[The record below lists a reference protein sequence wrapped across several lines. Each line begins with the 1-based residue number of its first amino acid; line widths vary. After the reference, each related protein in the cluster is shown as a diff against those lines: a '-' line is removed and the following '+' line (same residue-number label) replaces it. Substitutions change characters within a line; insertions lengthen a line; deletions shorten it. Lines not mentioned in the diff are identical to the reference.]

1 MLTPSTFA
9 LRRTALAPVLH
20 QITALAALLHDL
32 GKLSILFQYKMRGTS
47 GSSYEPLRHEVL
59 SFLMVWDA
67 LDLDQASALYNCD
80 ADWLRVLAT
89 SPKVFGQYV
98 TDDALLSGQGTAWV
112 HKILAGSSA
121 SGSVQF
127 KGDCGKSVL
136 ARLNVLRQK
145 LPLLASVL
153 WLVLTHHGLPGTEEE
168 NNLERHIHKDRAQQ
182 PGVLEQN
189 LRPAPG
195 ERPWERA
202 AWQDACKEDAQALL
216 DLLCALPSEAHHYF
230 KGTAWPLAVAH
241 VARPALVLADYKAA
255 ILKTETHDL
264 CAGPVVLANTREAV
278 PGGPG
283 LRGGDSL
290 ATHLLATRR
299 YASLLFEL
307 KDSADKSFC
316 TTSVPADLTSGIRQ
330 QDLPEN
336 FLWQKTA
343 ADQISQALKE
353 RPDAGFFG
361 VVVSS
366 TGAGKTQG
374 GLRIMD
380 AMCSGNLRYT
390 LPLSRKSLTLQAGR
404 DYRAGTGLDPSS
416 VAVVIGS
423 RTTQVLG
430 ELASKG
436 ADCLLRD
443 PLSPDSDD
451 LALSQEETLAVQ
463 YEPTAAAVEEAAR
476 REQWRQ
482 DFEGADNSL
491 FKTQKLLDIISAP
504 VLVTTAD
511 HLTGAV
517 ELLRGKSCLLT
528 LRLLSAELALDEIDN
543 FSARDLVSLGK
554 LVFMSGLFGRKVLL
568 MSATMSE
575 SIVQGFY
582 EAYCKGLS
590 IAGALRGEPYEH
602 LTAVVSNLAKPDVS
616 VGTTYEDF
624 QRRYR
629 ANVQAFL
636 KETEAQA
643 PRRRVAGL
651 PLPVGTKEHE
661 CFDLIQGECERLHN
675 LNALQDPLTGVR
687 YSVGFVRFNRA
698 STCYRAARHLAAQ
711 AAKQGLLVK
720 YVTYH
725 ARQTVLGL
733 NAIDTALGRI
743 LKRKPSGDL
752 TEHLEVAAVLQE
764 AQAAGRTDVVL
775 IVLTT
780 TLLETGRDQDYDWA
794 VLEPRSNRGEH
805 QAKGRVR
812 RHRPQSW
819 EVQNITI
826 LSHPLQTVVHGAG
839 GWRMPGVER
848 PGSPYLVR
856 SLIPGALRPLA
867 RALGMRFCV
876 DGPST
881 ALLSAWD
888 ALPVREWQTR
898 VSARQCLEIPASYEE
913 NPIGALEQLEVHAH
927 LVFNAGLSKANPLLG
942 ARKLEPRPL
951 LDYLGGNEQ
960 ELPLCWTAMHAK
972 STLFR
977 SSEDARLEYQLFLN
991 PARPAPFVS
1000 IACTTGSVSQDVSL
1014 YDIPVECE
1022 HASAFWFDMPA
1033 LIERDWAD
1041 LQQMMPD
1048 AGAHL
1053 YREAHGCLIASKQ
1066 PSYLGLRG
1074 SYSPYV
1080 GFSPM

>member
-1 MLTPSTFA
+1 ML
-9 LRRTALAPVLH
+9 RQV
-20 QITALAALLHDL
+20 TALAALLHDL

-67 LDLDQASALYNCD
+67 LDLDQASALYTCD
-80 ADWLRVLAT
+80 ADWLQVLAT
-89 SPKVFGQYV
+89 SPEIFGQYV
-98 TDDALLSGQGTAWV
+98 TEDALLSRTTTAWV

-136 ARLNVLRQK
+136 QRLNVLRQK

-202 AWQDACKEDAQALL
+202 AWQDACKEDARALL
-216 DLLCALPSEAHHYF
+216 GLLLALPSDAHPYF

-264 CAGPVVLANTREAV
+264 SALPVVLANTREAV

-290 ATHLLATRR
+290 ATHLLATRQ
-299 YASLLFEL
+299 YVPMLFEL
-307 KDSADKSFC
+307 QDSVGTSFC
-316 TTSVPADLTSGIRQ
+316 TTTVPADLTTGIRQ

-343 ADQISQALKE
+343 ADQVAQALKE
-353 RPDAGFFG
+353 RPQAGFFG

-380 AMCSGNLRYT
+380 AVCGGQLRYT

-443 PLSPDSDD
+443 PLSPAQED
-451 LALSQEETLAVQ
+451 LSLSCEETLAVQ
-463 YEPTAAAVEEAAR
+463 YEPTAAALEEASR
-476 REQWRQ
+476 REHWRQ
-482 DFEGADNSL
+482 EFEGADASL

-528 LRLLSAELALDEIDN
+528 LRLLSAELVLDEIDN

-582 EAYCKGLS
+582 EAYCRGLA
-590 IAGALRGEPYEH
+590 IAGALRGEAYEH
-602 LTAVVSNLAKPDVS
+602 LTAVVSNLAPPSVS
-616 VGTTYEDF
+616 VGTTYPDF
-624 QRRYR
+624 KQAYQ

-643 PRRRVAGL
+643 PRRRVGGLAL
-651 PLPVGTKEHE
+651 PLATEE
-661 CFDLIQGECERLHN
+661 TACFDLIQGECERLHG
-675 LNALQDPLTGVR
+675 LNALQDPATGVR

-698 STCYRAARHLAAQ
+698 STCYRAARYLAGQ
-711 AAKQGLLVK
+711 ANKRTGPLVK

-725 ARQTVLGL
+725 AKQTVLGL

-752 TEHLEVAAVLQE
+752 TAHPEVASVLQE

-812 RHRPQSW
+812 RHRPSEW
-819 EVQNITI
+819 LAQNITI
-826 LSHPLQTVVHGAG
+826 LSHPLQTVVHGSG

-867 RALGMRFCV
+867 RALGLRFGV

-881 ALLSAWD
+881 SLLSARD

-927 LVFNAGLSKANPLLG
+927 LVFNAGLSQANPLLG

-951 LDYLGGNEQ
+951 LDYLGADER

-991 PARPAPFVS
+991 PARPSPFVS
-1000 IACTTGSVSQDVSL
+1000 IACTTGAVSQDVSL
-1014 YDIPVECE
+1014 YAVPVGYEY
-1022 HASAFWFDMPA
+1022 ASAFWFDMPA

-1041 LQQMMPD
+1041 LQRMMPD
-1048 AGAHL
+1048 AGQYL
-1053 YREAHGCLIASKQ
+1053 YREAHGCLISSKQ